1 MAKKKK
7 GSKNI
12 IVVVAVLAIVVVL
25 GVVFVPRLVH
35 TCDSCEKTFVGTGY
49 QPNILADALEFVGA
63 EHEEI
68 ICEACAESEH
78 ALSILAGKTV
88 DDFKLPLFGE
98 KEEA

>member
-7 GSKNI
+7 GAQKFI
-12 IVVVAVLAIVVVL
+12 PVVIVLALVVVL

-35 TCDSCEKTFVGTGY
+35 TCDNCEKTFVGTGY
-49 QPNILADALEFVGA
+49 EPNILSDALEFVGA

-68 ICEACAESEH
+68 ICVDCAEEEH
-78 ALSILAGKTV
+78 AIAILAGKTV

-98 KEEA
+98 KEDA